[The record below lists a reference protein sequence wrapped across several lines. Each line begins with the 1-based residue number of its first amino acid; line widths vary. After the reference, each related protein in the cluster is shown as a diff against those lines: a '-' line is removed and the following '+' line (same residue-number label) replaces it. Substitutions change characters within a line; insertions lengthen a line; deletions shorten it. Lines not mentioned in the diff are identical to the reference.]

1 MINTLLITGGT
12 GFLGQALTRWLLE
25 NTDYNII
32 VFSRDEYKQ
41 WVMSSELSDNT
52 GRVEYI
58 LGDVR
63 DRERVFD
70 AVERASMVVH
80 AAALKHVW
88 AGEAHPYEVIQTNI
102 IGTKNVVD
110 ACNTCGARMV
120 LVSSDKAYAPQNL
133 YGCTKMAAEAIA
145 LRGGQRVVRYGNV
158 FGSRGSILHKFKEWT
173 AKGHTF
179 KITDVRMTRF
189 VITIQ
194 QAIDLVMDTLDMSP
208 GTINIPR
215 LPAMRIIDLAKA
227 FDPEAVIEEIG
238 IFPGEK
244 LHESLCDGRC
254 SEDAVKLTVDEI
266 RHMILDFNSGN
277 C

>member
-1 MINTLLITGGT
+1 MKLLITGGT
-12 GFLGQALTRWLLE
+12 GFLGQALTRYLLA
-25 NTDYNII
+25 NSDLDIAIY
-32 VFSRDEYKQ
+32 SRDEYKQ
-41 WVMSSELSDNT
+41 WVMESEIPGQD

-63 DRERVFD
+63 DRDRIFEACHGVD
-70 AVERASMVVH
+70 YVIH

-102 IGTKNVVD
+102 VGTRNVVD
-110 ACNTCGARMV
+110 ASNSAGANMV

-133 YGCTKMAAEAIA
+133 YGCTKMAAEAITR
-145 LRGGQRVVRYGNV
+145 RGGQRVVRYGNV

-189 VITIQ
+189 VITVQ
-194 QAIDLVMDTLDMSP
+194 QAIDLVLDTMDMDP

-227 FDPEAVIEEIG
+227 FDPDAVIEEIG

-244 LHESLCDGRC
+244 LHESLCEGRS
-254 SEDAVKLTVDEI
+254 SEDAVKLTVEEI
-266 RHMILDFNSGN
+266 RELIDATI
-277 C
+277 

>member
-1 MINTLLITGGT
+1 MRYKTVLITGGT
-12 GFLGQALTRWLLE
+12 GFLGQALTRYLLE
-25 NTDYNII
+25 NTDYNIAI
-32 VFSRDEYKQ
+32 YSRDEYKQ
-41 WVMSSELSDNT
+41 WVMSSELADKS

-63 DRERVFD
+63 DRDRVFW
-70 AVERASMVVH
+70 AIGKASMVVH

-102 IGTKNVVD
+102 QGTRNVVD
-110 ACNTCGARMV
+110 ASVAHGARMV

-133 YGCTKMAAEAIA
+133 YGCTKMAAEALTI
-145 LRGGQRVVRYGNV
+145 RGGQRVCRYGNV

-173 AKGHTF
+173 AKGHSF
-179 KITDVRMTRF
+179 KITDVRCTRF
-189 VITIQ
+189 VITID
-194 QAIDLVMDTLDMSP
+194 QAIDLVMDTLDMPP
-208 GTINIPR
+208 GSINIPR

-238 IFPGEK
+238 MFPGEK
-244 LHESLCDGRC
+244 LHESLQDGQC

-266 RHMILDFNSGN
+266 KALIHDAG
-277 C
+277 

>member
-1 MINTLLITGGT
+1 MRILITGGS
-12 GFLGQALTRWLLE
+12 GFLGQALTRYLLE
-25 NTDYNII
+25 YTNSRIAIY
-32 VFSRDEYKQ
+32 SRDEYKQ
-41 WVMSSELSDNT
+41 WVMESEIHDQR

-63 DRERVFD
+63 DRERIFEACNGANCVI
-70 AVERASMVVH
+70 H

-102 IGTKNVVD
+102 AGTRNVVD
-110 ACNTCGARMV
+110 AANNAGARMV

-133 YGCTKMAAEAIA
+133 YGCTKMAAEALTI
-145 LRGGQRVVRYGNV
+145 RGGQRVVRYGNV

-173 AKGHTF
+173 AKGHSF

-189 VITIQ
+189 VITVAE
-194 QAIDLVMDTLDMSP
+194 AIDLVMDTLDMSP
-208 GTINIPR
+208 GTVNIPR

-238 IFPGEK
+238 MFPGEK
-244 LHESLCDGRC
+244 LHESLQEGQS
-254 SEDAVKLTVDEI
+254 SEDAVKLTVPEI
-266 RHMILDFNSGN
+266 RGLIDAAI
-277 C
+277 